1 MIMLSKYGKDS
12 SCPLKKGDS
21 PFLMPLPFCRGSQAD
36 MAAMEEG
43 GQVGQQDM
51 MDEPQY
57 GQQQYGGAPQYG
69 GGQQFH

>member
-1 MIMLSKYGKDS
+1 
-12 SCPLKKGDS
+12 
-21 PFLMPLPFCRGSQAD
+21 